1 MLSAILGIFIWSL
14 VAPIVA
20 RGLPHFAAHFAG
32 WVLAVVPA
40 VLTFWFASFMM
51 SVSAANFATNPR

>member
-20 RGLPHFAAHFAG
+20 RRLPHSAG
-32 WVLAVVPA
+32 WVLAAAPA
-40 VLTFWFASFMM
+40 AVTFWFASFIM